1 MSANHLVFVFVLI
14 VIMFASYKAGKLTLA
29 GTLTGGVVALFIFL
43 GAGFTGISMLGVFFV
58 LSTLATSWKKN
69 RKQATSDSEKRNTGQ
84 VLANGAI
91 AALFGLLMK
100 LVPDVAP
107 LFGLLMAA
115 AFASAIADTLSSEL
129 GMVYGR
135 RFYNIISLRP
145 DKKGYNGVI
154 SIEGTLIGVVGSA
167 IIAIIYGLGFG
178 FDIGCWYIVI
188 AGTIGNL
195 TDSALGATLE
205 RKDHLNNDAVNFAN
219 TGAAAL
225 SCWLLTLL

>member
-14 VIMFASYKAGKLTLA
+14 VIMFASYKACKLTLA

-100 LVPDVAP
+100 LVPDV
-107 LFGLLMAA
+107 
-115 AFASAIADTLSSEL
+115 
-129 GMVYGR
+129 
-135 RFYNIISLRP
+135 
-145 DKKGYNGVI
+145 
-154 SIEGTLIGVVGSA
+154 
-167 IIAIIYGLGFG
+167 
-178 FDIGCWYIVI
+178 
-188 AGTIGNL
+188 
-195 TDSALGATLE
+195 
-205 RKDHLNNDAVNFAN
+205 
-219 TGAAAL
+219 
-225 SCWLLTLL
+225 